1 MGKKEDAIIQAK
13 VDAIN
18 ATKAKMEACAMSAA
32 DATAAMAKFTSEKAG
47 TDVMLAKAQDPK
59 FTGKA
64 PPAACPTQ

>member
-32 DATAAMAKFTSEKAG
+32 DATAAMAKFTGEKAG
-47 TDVMLAKAQDPK
+47 TDVMLGKAPDPK

-64 PPAACPTQ
+64 PAAACPTQ